1 LNTGLPAAKGA
12 KITRRTRKKS
22 EENEAKKFLHTQM
35 IQPISLLICA
45 LGGEGGGVLTEW
57 IIATAHHAGYAAQST
72 SIPGVAQRTG
82 ATTYYIEVF
91 PTPINQLGGKR
102 PVFSLNPVPG
112 ALDALV
118 SSELLETTRQI
129 GNGMA
134 TAERTRVITSAAR
147 TFTTMERMQLG
158 DGRLDSERLLDVVQ
172 AHSRAHNVFDMS
184 QVAREAGTIVS
195 AVMLGAVAGSGLFP
209 FKRSDYEAVV
219 SEGGGTSAA
228 SLRGFAKAFDIVSA
242 PPATDNATTAHA
254 ASISTTLP
262 TAATQN
268 AMSEI
273 SHLSKAQLAIVAQAL
288 PKDELLPQ
296 YSKGLRPDLASQF
309 PAPVHEMLALGH
321 ARMLEYQ
328 GAAYAQLY
336 VDRLHQV
343 LQAEQSAD
351 PKNTN
356 QFATTREMARW
367 LALWMAF
374 DDIVRVADLK
384 SRASRWQRV
393 VGEVKA
399 KDDDLLK
406 VYDHF
411 KPGVP
416 EFAALLPASLAH
428 KLTAWDRR
436 RTLNGKTPWA
446 LPLKVGTHSIIG
458 MLSLRGLASLK
469 WLRVRGSRYAT
480 EQSMIEQ
487 WLQGV
492 VQGTQKHWQLGHEIA
507 LCGRLIKGYGSTNE
521 RGKENL
527 LHVLNHLAQ
536 DTDAQQAANAV
547 KAARN
552 AALADDAG
560 KALDS
565 ALVQHG
571 APARPVKEHP
581 IRFVRKPSRAT
592 TPASVHLP
600 K

>member
-1 LNTGLPAAKGA
+1 LNAEGA
-12 KITRRTRKKS
+12 KVSQRAQKKS
-22 EENEAKKFLHTQM
+22 EENEDKIFRETPM
-35 IQPISLLICA
+35 TQPISLLVCA

-91 PTPINQLGGKR
+91 ATPIAQLGGKR

-134 TAERTRVITSAAR
+134 TAERTRVITSTTRA
-147 TFTTMERMQLG
+147 FTTMERMQMG
-158 DGRLDSERLLDVVQ
+158 DGRMDSERLMEVVK
-172 AHSRAHNVFDMS
+172 AHSREHHFFDMS
-184 QVAREAGTIVS
+184 QAAREAGTIVS

-209 FKRSDYEAVV
+209 FKRADYEAVV
-219 SEGGGTSAA
+219 SEGGGASAA
-228 SLRGFAKAFDIVSA
+228 SLRGFAKAFDWVGA
-242 PPATDNATTAHA
+242 PPATAGAATARAAVAAITPPTETDSNALGTTTA
-254 ASISTTLP
+254 I
-262 TAATQN
+262 
-268 AMSEI
+268 
-273 SHLSKAQLAIVAQAL
+273 SKAQLAVVANAL
-288 PKDELLPQ
+288 PKDELLTQ
-296 YSKGLRPDLASQF
+296 YFKGLQADLASIF

-328 GAAYAQLY
+328 GAMYAQLY
-336 VDRLHQV
+336 VDRLQQV
-343 LQAEQSAD
+343 LQAEQTAD
-351 PKNTN
+351 PDNTN
-356 QFATTREMARW
+356 NFATTREMARW

-416 EFAALLPASLAH
+416 EFAALLPAPFAS

-436 RTLNGKTPWA
+436 RILKGKTPWA

-458 MLSLRGLASLK
+458 MLSLRTLASFK

-480 EQSMIEQ
+480 EQSMINQ

-492 VQGTQKHWQLGHEIA
+492 VKGTQRHWQLGHEIA

-521 RGKENL
+521 RGKDNL
-527 LHVLNHLAQ
+527 LHVLQHLAQ
-536 DTDAQQAANAV
+536 GADAQQAASAV
-547 KAARN
+547 KAART

-560 KALDS
+560 KALDTT
-565 ALVQHG
+565 LQQHG

-581 IRFVRKPSRAT
+581 IRFVRRT
-592 TPASVHLP
+592 TNQG
-600 K
+600 KT

>member
-1 LNTGLPAAKGA
+1 MNP
-12 KITRRTRKKS
+12 
-22 EENEAKKFLHTQM
+22 
-35 IQPISLLICA
+35 QPISLLVCA

-57 IIATAHHAGYAAQST
+57 IIATAQHAGYAAQST

-91 PTPINQLGGKR
+91 PTPISELNGKR

-118 SSELLETTRQI
+118 SSELLETTRQM

-134 TAERTRVITSAAR
+134 TAERTRVITSSTR
-147 TFTTMERMQLG
+147 TLTTMERMQLG
-158 DGRLDSERLLDVVQ
+158 DGRIDSERLLSVVQ
-172 AHSRAHNVFDMS
+172 AHSRAHNVFDMGA
-184 QVAREAGTIVS
+184 VARESGTIVS

-209 FKRSDYEAVV
+209 FKRADYEAVV
-219 SEGGGTSAA
+219 SEGGGTAAA
-228 SLRGFAKAFDIVSA
+228 SLRGFAKAFDLVSA
-242 PPATDNATTAHA
+242 APATGGATTASA
-254 ASISTTLP
+254 TTASATPASATP
-262 TAATQN
+262 ANATAHN
-268 AMSEI
+268 AVSEI
-273 SHLSKAQLAIVAQAL
+273 TNVSKAQLAIVAQTL
-288 PKDELLPQ
+288 LKDELLPQ
-296 YSKGLRPDLASQF
+296 YFKGLRADLASNF

-321 ARMLEYQ
+321 ARMQEYQ

-336 VDRLHQV
+336 VDRLKQV
-343 LQAEQSAD
+343 LQAEQAVD
-351 PKNTN
+351 PSGTN

-428 KLTAWDRR
+428 RLTAWDRR
-436 RTLNGKTPWA
+436 RTLKGKTPWA
-446 LPLKVGTHSIIG
+446 LPLKIGTHSIIG
-458 MLSLRGLASLK
+458 MLSLRTLASLT

-492 VQGTQKHWQLGHEIA
+492 VKGTQRHWQLGHEIA

-521 RGKENL
+521 RGKDNL
-527 LHVLNHLAQ
+527 LHVLGHLAQ
-536 DTDAQQAANAV
+536 GTDAAQAASAV
-547 KAARN
+547 KAART

-571 APARPVKEHP
+571 APARPVKEQP
-581 IRFVRKPSRAT
+581 IRFVRN
-592 TPASVHLP
+592 PAQRKASTASPL

>member
-1 LNTGLPAAKGA
+1 MN
-12 KITRRTRKKS
+12 
-22 EENEAKKFLHTQM
+22 Q
-35 IQPISLLICA
+35 QPISLLICA

-82 ATTYYIEVF
+82 ATTYYVEVF
-91 PTPINQLGGKR
+91 PTPISQLGGKR

-134 TAERTRVITSAAR
+134 TAERTRVITSSAR
-147 TFTTMERMQLG
+147 TFTTMERMQLA
-158 DGRLDSERLLDVVQ
+158 DGRIDSAQLLGVVQ
-172 AHSRAHNVFDMS
+172 THSRAHNVFDMG
-184 QVAREAGTIVS
+184 QLAREAGTIVS
-195 AVMLGAVAGSGLFP
+195 AVMLGAVGGSGLFP

-228 SLRGFAKAFDIVSA
+228 SLRGFAKAFELVSTTNGHADASGPSHNVVQNGLQNSLQTAHPSAVSA
-242 PPATDNATTAHA
+242 ASA
-254 ASISTTLP
+254 AQI
-262 TAATQN
+262 
-268 AMSEI
+268 
-273 SHLSKAQLAIVAQAL
+273 AIVTQAL
-288 PKDELLPQ
+288 QNTELLTPM
-296 YSKGLRPDLASQF
+296 SKGLKPDLASIF
-309 PAPVHEMLALGH
+309 PPLVHEILALSH

-336 VDRLHQV
+336 IDRLKQV
-343 LQAEQSAD
+343 LQAEQAAD
-351 PKNTN
+351 PQNTK
-356 QFATTREMARW
+356 QFATTKDTARW

-416 EFAALLPASLAH
+416 EFAALLPAPLAH

-436 RTLNGKTPWA
+436 RILKGKTPWA

-458 MLSLRGLASLK
+458 MLSLRTLASLK

-492 VQGTQKHWQLGHEIA
+492 VQGTQRHWQLGHEIA

-521 RGKENL
+521 RGKDNL

-536 DTDAQQAANAV
+536 GADAQQAANAV
-547 KAARN
+547 KAART

-560 KALDS
+560 KALD
-565 ALVQHG
+565 ATLQQHG
-571 APARPVKEHP
+571 APARPVKEQP
-581 IRFVRKPSRAT
+581 IRFVRKPSHLA
-592 TPASVHLP
+592 AAKSVHLP

>member
-1 LNTGLPAAKGA
+1 
-12 KITRRTRKKS
+12 
-22 EENEAKKFLHTQM
+22 
-35 IQPISLLICA
+35 
-45 LGGEGGGVLTEW
+45 
-57 IIATAHHAGYAAQST
+57 
-72 SIPGVAQRTG
+72 
-82 ATTYYIEVF
+82 
-91 PTPINQLGGKR
+91 
-102 PVFSLNPVPG
+102 
-112 ALDALV
+112 
-118 SSELLETTRQI
+118 
-129 GNGMA
+129 
-134 TAERTRVITSAAR
+134 
-147 TFTTMERMQLG
+147 MERMQLG
-158 DGRLDSERLLDVVQ
+158 DGRIDSERLLSVVQ
-172 AHSRAHNVFDMS
+172 AHSRAHNLFDMG
-184 QVAREAGTIVS
+184 QAARDAGTIVS

-242 PPATDNATTAHA
+242 P
-254 ASISTTLP
+254 
-262 TAATQN
+262 
-268 AMSEI
+268 
-273 SHLSKAQLAIVAQAL
+273 LAIPSAAKPGTGAPAAIANASAAQVAMVKKLLSNNEL
-288 PKDELLPQ
+288 PVLS
-296 YSKGLRPDLASQF
+296 SKGLQPNLASIF
-309 PAPVHEMLALGH
+309 PVQVHEMLALGH

-336 VDRLHQV
+336 VERLTQV
-343 LQAEQSAD
+343 LQAEQATDPSA
-351 PKNTN
+351 TN

-436 RTLNGKTPWA
+436 RTLKGKAPWA

-458 MLSLRGLASLK
+458 MLSLRTLASLT

-480 EQSMIEQ
+480 EQRMIEQ

-492 VQGTQKHWQLGHEIA
+492 VQGTQRHWQLGHEIA

-521 RGKENL
+521 RGKDNL
-527 LHVLNHLAQ
+527 LHVLQHLAQ
-536 DTDAQQAANAV
+536 GEDAQQAATAV
-547 KAARN
+547 KAARS

-560 KALDS
+560 KALDTT
-565 ALVQHG
+565 LVQHG
-571 APARPVKEHP
+571 APARPVKEQP
-581 IRFVRKPSRAT
+581 IRFVRRAT
-592 TPASVHLP
+592 TQG
-600 K
+600 KT